1 MTKSEQVIQALCA
14 GKDTKTIKEE
24 TGASEA
30 LISKCRSKI
39 EAMKKQDEVEKEQ
52 ETEEPTDEEIDAV
65 IQKIV
70 ITPDKKYLTSD
81 KDGKKEEDYKCMGCK
96 HEWKATETP
105 IKCPNCGCEF

>member
-1 MTKSEQVIQALCA
+1 MTKTEEVIKALQE

-24 TGASEA
+24 TKASEA

-39 EAMKKQDEVEKEQ
+39 EAMKKQDAVEDEQ
-52 ETEEPTDEEIDAV
+52 EEDVTDEEIDAV

-81 KDGKKEEDYKCMGCK
+81 KDGKKEEDYHCTGCN
-96 HEWKATETP
+96 HNWKATEIP
-105 IKCPNCGCEF
+105 AKCPNCGCEF